1 MAGRPATKRTGPRR
15 DRTEGKAAIAQAGAK
30 TTVQS
35 VPQDSAG
42 PSGWTMAALK
52 VYLAQVR
59 LEMGRVTWPTRR
71 ELQAA
76 TAVVMMTLLV
86 FAGYLGMLDWILRR
100 VFR

>member
-15 DRTEGKAAIAQAGAK
+15 DRTESKAAIAQAGAK
-30 TTVQS
+30 TVVQA
-35 VPQDSAG
+35 VPQEQAG
-42 PSGWTMAALK
+42 PTGWSLETLK
-52 VYLAQVR
+52 AYLLQVR

-76 TAVVMMTLLV
+76 TAVVMFTLLV
-86 FAGYLGMLDWILRR
+86 FAGYLGILDFVLRR

>member
-15 DRTEGKAAIAQAGAK
+15 DRTEGKATIAQAGK
-30 TTVQS
+30 TSVQA
-35 VPQDSAG
+35 VPQDPAG

-52 VYLAQVR
+52 AYLQQVR
-59 LEMGRVTWPTRR
+59 LEMGRVTWPSRR

-76 TAVVMMTLLV
+76 TAVVMMTLIV
-86 FAGYLGMLDWILRR
+86 FAGYLGMLDFILRR